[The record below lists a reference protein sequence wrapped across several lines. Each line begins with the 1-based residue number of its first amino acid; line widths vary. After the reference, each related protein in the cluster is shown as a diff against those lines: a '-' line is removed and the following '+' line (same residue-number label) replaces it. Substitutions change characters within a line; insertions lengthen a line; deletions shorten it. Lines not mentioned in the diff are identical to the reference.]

1 MHLYLAAI
9 SSSTT
14 RGPER
19 TGVWTHT
26 SRTRKRAPF
35 NKGDFCIALSWARAS
50 AVVGAHSSSSTESAS
65 RGSDGFSW
73 PSGARTAAKPACQLR
88 AEKHHAPLQRAQE
101 HELLRARVGTQGSAA
116 AIADAAAAAVAAA
129 AAHDAAGVGRALE
142 HLDAIGQA
150 RDGVPHVTG
159 QLMLQEEEP
168 VLRRLRELHKE
179 PSGRTDQ
186 RHASRAFAPRQRA
199 PAWCEV
205 IGHLRLVHIC

>member
-35 NKGDFCIALSWARAS
+35 NKGDFCIALSWARPS

-88 AEKHHAPLQRAQE
+88 AEKHHASLQRAHMSCCALVLALKGVSLSLNPCDGARGFAAQGAVR
-101 HELLRARVGTQGSAA
+101 LRLRQPAQRRTD
-116 AIADAAAAAVAAA
+116 AIA
-129 AAHDAAGVGRALE
+129 
-142 HLDAIGQA
+142 
-150 RDGVPHVTG
+150 
-159 QLMLQEEEP
+159 
-168 VLRRLRELHKE
+168 
-179 PSGRTDQ
+179 
-186 RHASRAFAPRQRA
+186 
-199 PAWCEV
+199 
-205 IGHLRLVHIC
+205 

>member
-35 NKGDFCIALSWARAS
+35 NKGDFCIALSWARPS

-73 PSGARTAAKPACQLR
+73 PSGARTAAKPAWGG
-88 AEKHHAPLQRAQE
+88 EKSHT
-101 HELLRARVGTQGSAA
+101 HEVKRVPRSQTRFLSRSRGS
-116 AIADAAAAAVAAA
+116 IP
-129 AAHDAAGVGRALE
+129 
-142 HLDAIGQA
+142 GQIN
-150 RDGVPHVTG
+150 PHVD
-159 QLMLQEEEP
+159 
-168 VLRRLRELHKE
+168 
-179 PSGRTDQ
+179 SGCGPGSNTCIALARCATVTDTQ
-186 RHASRAFAPRQRA
+186 TTHITTTSPGRQVDRGTTS
-199 PAWCEV
+199 PGWRV
-205 IGHLRLVHIC
+205 DRG